1 MVLAVSHVHQVD
13 PLRTSLLKRID
24 YMGLEVHDVGA
35 RGALLYG
42 FPQTARVNWETAYF
56 SMGITNPS
64 LLEPGMVIT
73 VEPGV

>member
-1 MVLAVSHVHQVD
+1 MIPAS
-13 PLRTSLLKRID
+13 TYSLNTVD

-42 FPQTARVNWETAYF
+42 FKPTYRINWETAYF
-56 SMGITNPS
+56 SMGIANPS

-73 VEPGV
+73 VEPGM